1 MSDGALF
8 VGPIDDPRRYR
19 VDAEQAENPLGGGE
33 GLVYQAV
40 DSRSGERVAVKM
52 LTAAR
57 VDDYGRI
64 VSRLL
69 PFIEI
74 DHPNVMRQRDVFL
87 GAALAH
93 DPPDDP
99 IEYEN
104 IYSVADWI
112 DGEPLSHAGLGD
124 DWRSAFTALGG
135 LARGLGA
142 LAAHRSDLTPRGLVH
157 RDVKPSNVRVT
168 PDGQLVLIDLGV
180 ARPLDDD
187 DLTTGVG
194 TYRWRAPEVLSG
206 AAPTT
211 SATDAWGLGA
221 IAYWLLV
228 GEPPG
233 LEGAAAARERILSA
247 QRTRQLNDP
256 AGIATHIAQLLDTTP
271 ADRPRDLDKWA
282 RQLDAILTH
291 RTTRT
296 QRRIATATALLAT
309 PALALTLLA
318 IRTTPTTQSEPP
330 PTTTTETQPPT
341 TTTTST
347 LPPTT
352 TTTST
357 TIPPSPT
364 PPLPPL
370 ALPVVESITAD
381 TQRRESLDACENLV
395 TYEPSKLVDGDR
407 SSAWMTEGDGTGQ
420 TISIDLRELSIV
432 RRVGLIPGYNKYD
445 PCSGRD
451 RFLDLRRVTSVRW
464 SFDDGSSFVQ
474 SFSPN
479 RQLQLL
485 SLGEGI
491 VTSTVQITI
500 LGTTEPGVATLD
512 HTAISEVVI
521 R

>member
-1 MSDGALF
+1 MLMSDGALF
-8 VGPIDDPRRYR
+8 VGPIDDPRRYQIN
-19 VDAEQAENPLGGGE
+19 AEWALNPLEGGE
-33 GLVYQAV
+33 GLVYSGV

-52 LTAAR
+52 LTTAR
-57 VDDYGRI
+57 PDDYGRV

-74 DHPNVMRQRDVFL
+74 DHPNVMQQRDVFL
-87 GAALAH
+87 GAALAS

-99 IEYEN
+99 VEYEN

-112 DGEPLSHAGLGD
+112 DGEPLSQMNHDD
-124 DWRSAFTALGG
+124 DWRSAFTALSG
-135 LARGLGA
+135 LARGLA
-142 LAAHRSDLTPRGLVH
+142 TLADHRSDVSPRGLVH
-157 RDVKPSNVRVT
+157 RDVKPSNVRLT

-187 DLTTGVG
+187 DLTKGVG

-211 SATDAWGLGA
+211 AATDAWGLGA

-233 LEGAAAARERILSA
+233 LEGAATARERILAS

-256 AGIATHIAQLLDTTP
+256 AGIATHIAQLLQTTP
-271 ADRPRDLDKWA
+271 AERPGDLNKWA

-296 QRRIATATALLAT
+296 QRRIATGATLLAI
-309 PALALTLLA
+309 PAIALTLLVA
-318 IRTTPTTQSEPP
+318 RVNPTAQSEA
-330 PTTTTETQPPT
+330 PTTTGETTQ
-341 TTTTST
+341 T
-347 LPPTT
+347 LPLTT
-352 TTTST
+352 NTTST
-357 TIPPSPT
+357 TTIPLSPA
-364 PPLPPL
+364 PLIPEL

-381 TQRRESLDACENLV
+381 TQRPQSLDNCSNLV
-395 TYEPSKLVDGDR
+395 TYEPDKLVDGDR
-407 SSAWMTEGDGTGQ
+407 SSAWMAEGDGTGQ
-420 TISIDLRELSIV
+420 TIYIDLQQLSIV
-432 RRVGLIPGYNKYD
+432 RRVGLIPGYDKYD

-451 RFLDLRRVTSVRW
+451 RYWDLRRVTAVRW

-474 SFSPN
+474 TFSPS
-479 RQLQLL
+479 RQLQIL
-485 SLGEGI
+485 SLGEGV

-500 LGTTEPGVATLD
+500 LGTTQPGLARLD
-512 HTAISEVVI
+512 HTPISEIVI